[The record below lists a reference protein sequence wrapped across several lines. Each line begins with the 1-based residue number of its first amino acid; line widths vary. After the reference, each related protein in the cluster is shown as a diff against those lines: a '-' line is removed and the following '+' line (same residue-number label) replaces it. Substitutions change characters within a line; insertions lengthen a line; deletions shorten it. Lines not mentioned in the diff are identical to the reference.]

1 MPRLTGKR
9 LNREL
14 ALGAEHALYHKDGSW
29 YDQLQKFPG
38 ILFDLN
44 GYISFPDLGTY
55 QRCSNLRHPVHQ
67 RSDGRPGTLVVP
79 EGISTIPG
87 YISDTRIVSLRGP
100 SA

>member
-14 ALGAEHALYHKDGSW
+14 ALGAEHALFHKDGSW

-38 ILFDLN
+38 VLFDLN
-44 GYISFPDLGTY
+44 GYVSFADAGAY
-55 QRCSNLRHPVHQ
+55 QRCASLRHPLHQ

-79 EGISTIPG
+79 DGIASIPG
-87 YISDTRIVSLRGP
+87 YIRDSRIISLK
-100 SA
+100 SSSI